1 MAQLE
6 IYLTGEDMDR
16 LFICKAKEGKHNLTA
31 NEYAQALL
39 VRELHRLF
47 PQPPRYDE
55 DGQLINGDCYQGNP

>member
-6 IYLTGEDMDR
+6 IYLTGEEMDR

-39 VRELHRLF
+39 VRELHIHI
-47 PQPPRYDE
+47 RYVPVVKKKALPTS
-55 DGQLINGDCYQGNP
+55 GRSLTSNV